1 MARKIA
7 LYSWCAAF
15 GITVIGILVSM
26 VADVEGGPLL
36 LIAMFISA
44 GAFALAIGAT
54 IAWVLSGVRDLT
66 KDRPKNRPFSE

>member
-15 GITVIGILVSM
+15 AITAIGILASM

-36 LIAMFISA
+36 LIAMFIAS
-44 GAFALAIGAT
+44 GAFAIAIGAT
-54 IAWVLSGVRDLT
+54 IAWVLAGVRDLT
-66 KDRPKNRPFSE
+66 RDRPKNRTFSE